1 MIPSASSSGWW
12 IVSYTMAHIIPSEDP
27 AHEPPQKIRKL
38 YVTVRCE
45 HWREAFQK
53 VRSIAISEEKS
64 ERVGD
69 APAIGS
75 NVVSRW
81 QFMGIN
87 DVVPIPSDFE
97 DGATISD
104 FEQSGYLPP
113 LQQVFDRAYESYH
126 IEELVGE
133 ERCGEYYRTLV
144 DSKKAGF

>member
-1 MIPSASSSGWW
+1 MALIVPSD
-12 IVSYTMAHIIPSEDP
+12 DP
-27 AHEPPQKIRKL
+27 AFEPPQKIRKV
-38 YVTVRCE
+38 YVTFRCG

-53 VRSIAISEEKS
+53 ARSLGISQEKS
-64 ERVGD
+64 KRIGE

-87 DVVPIPSDFE
+87 DVIPVPLNME

-104 FEQSGYLPP
+104 FEESEYLPP
-113 LQQVFDRAYESYH
+113 LQRIFDKSFEDYH
-126 IEELVGE
+126 IESYVGE

-144 DSKKAGF
+144 NPEEAGF